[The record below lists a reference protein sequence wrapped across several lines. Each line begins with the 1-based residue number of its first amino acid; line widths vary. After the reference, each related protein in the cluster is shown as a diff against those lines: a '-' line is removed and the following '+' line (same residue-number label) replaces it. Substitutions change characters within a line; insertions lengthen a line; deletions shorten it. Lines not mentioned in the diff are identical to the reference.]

1 MYSSP
6 PINNVAIC
14 SVAENTESSNTLYF
28 LLYPGGQEAHSQ
40 PEYSVIVI
48 DTYGT
53 PPCNCFLLS
62 LHGLFLFLFFFLT
75 VIINIFF

>member
-62 LHGLFLFLFFFLT
+62 LHGLLLFFF
-75 VIINIFF
+75 FFF